1 MKTLLVPA
9 IAALF
14 SGCVY
19 TKVKTKD
26 NAEMTR
32 ISVFGNQQAQHVDLN
47 KGTLSG
53 YSSEQAQAAG
63 AIAEGVAAGM
73 AKAVAK

>member
-1 MKTLLVPA
+1 MKTIGLLLL
-9 IAALF
+9 AAMLT
-14 SGCVY
+14 GCVY

-32 ISVFGNQQAQHVDLN
+32 ISVFGNQQAQHVDLG

-63 AIAEGVAAGM
+63 AIAEGVATG
-73 AKAVAK
+73 VAKGIAK

>member
-1 MKTLLVPA
+1 MKNIALITFAMLL
-9 IAALF
+9 

-32 ISVFGNQQAQHVDLN
+32 ISLFGNQQAQHVDLG

-63 AIAEGVAAGM
+63 AIAEGVAAG
-73 AKAVAK
+73 VAKGIAK